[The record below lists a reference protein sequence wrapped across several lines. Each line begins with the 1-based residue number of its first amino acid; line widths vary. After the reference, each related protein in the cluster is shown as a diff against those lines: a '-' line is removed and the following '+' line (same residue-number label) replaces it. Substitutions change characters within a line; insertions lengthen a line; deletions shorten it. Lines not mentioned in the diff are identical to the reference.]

1 LAKKLIVVA
10 DDQPGVRRILA
21 EVLSKDKYE
30 LMEAASGEEVIEIM
44 QERRV
49 DLVFLDVKM
58 PRLDGVTALKKI
70 VAQPKH
76 PPVVMMTAQGQADL
90 RQRVMSMGASA
101 YLEKPFDMDAV
112 LQLLEELTD
121 ELT

>member
-1 LAKKLIVVA
+1 MAKKLIVVA

-49 DLVFLDVKM
+49 DLVFW
-58 PRLDGVTALKKI
+58 T
-70 VAQPKH
+70 
-76 PPVVMMTAQGQADL
+76 
-90 RQRVMSMGASA
+90 
-101 YLEKPFDMDAV
+101 
-112 LQLLEELTD
+112 
-121 ELT
+121 